1 VTICEYEHMT
11 VASCEHMNDEALE
24 SRPHRAGGWDDHR
37 CPELIPSHE
46 KKKASKTLDKKQKEP
61 KKQSRTQRAG

>member
-1 VTICEYEHMT
+1 MIT
-11 VASCEHMNDEALE
+11 AAL
-24 SRPHRAGGWDDHR
+24 SSSLRMK
-37 CPELIPSHE
+37 